1 MSDNKTA
8 TWHMAAQAIVN
19 AGMAPYEVGDTLI
32 GILQE
37 LMDDEQADFVK
48 IFSEKPSLNLQQIKE
63 KSGWEEEAILKMLDS
78 LMHGG
83 VVVGT
88 TSKSTGIMVYRL
100 LGPVPGLFEYTNLRG
115 ETDDKHKRMARLFEK
130 LADERR
136 QIAQENYDTFSE
148 AVKVM
153 PPLVRIVPIEEEI
166 GEAGDKIMPTEEVSG
181 IIDKFDD
188 ITLAHCYCRHAK
200 DLLDK
205 SCKVTDE
212 RLNCILLGKSARFA
226 ADYKFGKAVTRE
238 EAKQELAK
246 AADEGLVHKAFHIH
260 LSTELD
266 EEAICNC
273 CKCCCGPFQSY
284 HKGISPYHCY
294 SSYLAEVNIDTCT
307 ACEEC
312 VELCPVDAIEI
323 VDMAAFVKNDGCIG
337 CGVCA
342 HQCAEE
348 SIQLLRTESRSVFL
362 PLKRVKNVKSAV
374 N

>member
-1 MSDNKTA
+1 MTDNTSDRWKV
-8 TWHMAAQAIVN
+8 AAQAIVD
-19 AGMAPYEVGDTLI
+19 AGMAPYAVGDTLI

-37 LMDDEQADFVK
+37 LMDDEQADFIKV
-48 IFSEKPSLNLQQIKE
+48 FSENPSLNLEQIKE
-63 KSGWEEEAILKMLDS
+63 KSGLEEEAILKLLDS
-78 LMHGG
+78 LMYGG

-88 TSKSTGIMVYRL
+88 TSKKTGMKVYRL

-115 ETDDKHKRMARLFEK
+115 ETDDKHKRLARLFEK

-136 QIAQENYDTFSE
+136 QVAQENYDAFSE
-148 AVKVM
+148 AAKGI
-153 PPLVRIVPIEEEI
+153 PPLVRIVPVEEEI
-166 GEAGDKIMPTEEVSG
+166 EGAGDKIMPVEEVSG

-188 ITLAHCYCRHAK
+188 VTLAHCYCRHAK
-200 DLLDK
+200 DLLDR

-226 ADYKFGKAVTRE
+226 AEYKFGKAVTRE
-238 EAKQELAK
+238 EAKKALTK

-260 LSTELD
+260 LSKDLD

-284 HKGISPYHCY
+284 HSGMSRYHCY
-294 SSYLAEVNIDTCT
+294 SNYLAEVDIDTCT

-312 VELCPVDAIEI
+312 VELCPVDAIEM
-323 VDMAAFVKNDGCIG
+323 VDMAASVKKDVCIG

-348 SIQLLRTESRSVFL
+348 SIQLLRTESRNVYL
-362 PLKRVKNVKSAV
+362 PLKRVNA
-374 N
+374 